1 MYTLENMTMKWFSN
15 KDTLYKITPNIPS
28 AVYCFVMA
36 KTMPSSTILPFMNEE
51 LIYVGMSGGLKND
64 FTGDKKNKNSDKV
77 RLTTAVH
84 QRLKTHMRL
93 LENRDNVI
101 GHAEQKKYEL
111 FHDYYSILTRE
122 DKKLYIGL
130 LVPQS
135 HIPKDNMRNI
145 LSLVESEQIYLH
157 SKLYKKL
164 PLMNLSESN
173 NYGDNRK
180 KADSYSQIEI
190 ARINSQNLYDLV
202 KTNSCS
208 I

>member
-15 KDTLYKITPNIPS
+15 KDTLYKITKNIPS
-28 AVYCFVMA
+28 AVYCFAMA
-36 KTMPSSTILPFMNEE
+36 ETMPSDTILPFMMRE
-51 LIYVGMSGGLKND
+51 LVYVGMSGGLKND
-64 FTGDKKNKNSDKV
+64 YTGDKKNKNSNKV
-77 RLTTAVH
+77 TLTTAVH
-84 QRLKTHMRL
+84 QRLKTHIRL
-93 LENRDNVI
+93 LENRNNI
-101 GHAEQKKYEL
+101 LGHAEETKYAL
-111 FHDYYSILTRE
+111 FHDSYPILTRQ

-180 KADSYSQIEI
+180 KVDSYSQQEI
-190 ARINSQNLYDLV
+190 QRISSQNLYSL
-202 KTNSCS
+202 SEC
-208 I
+208 

>member
-15 KDTLYKITPNIPS
+15 KDTLYKITRNIPS
-28 AVYCFVMA
+28 AVYCFVMSES
-36 KTMPSSTILPFMNEE
+36 MPTDTILPFMMEE
-51 LIYVGMSGGLKND
+51 LVYVGMSGGLKND
-64 FTGDKKNKNSDKV
+64 YTGDKKNKNSSKV
-77 RLTTAVH
+77 TLTTPVH
-84 QRLKTHMRL
+84 QRLKSHIRL
-93 LENRDNVI
+93 LENRNNI
-101 GHAEQKKYEL
+101 LGHAEEKKYAL
-111 FHDYYSILTRE
+111 FHDSYPILTRQ
-122 DKKLYIGL
+122 DKNLYIGL

-180 KADSYSQIEI
+180 KSDSYSQQEI
-190 ARINSQNLYDLV
+190 QRITSQNLYSL
-202 KTNSCS
+202 SEC
-208 I
+208 